1 MQEGILYINLV
12 HGPLPRQCQGENCA
26 NCSWL
31 HHRIERLREIHT
43 WALGEAPKNPACLV
57 PLQCPVCMELV
68 LENLLA
74 RHHVGMRWSRHQLP
88 SVVLQKSSMLFLH
101 GGMPT
106 RVNEATT
113 VGFGHRG
120 EVRSMELSRNA
131 KVVLS
136 ASRHRVLVGH
146 WLDSN
151 STLGKQCW
159 RW

>member
-1 MQEGILYINLV
+1 MQEGILYIKLV
-12 HGPLPRQCQGENCA
+12 HGPLPGQCQGENCA
-26 NCSWL
+26 NHSWL
-31 HHRIERLREIHT
+31 HYRTERLKEIHT

-68 LENLLA
+68 LENPLA
-74 RHHVGMRWSRHQLP
+74 CHHVGMRWWHELP
-88 SVVLQKSSMLFLH
+88 GVVLQKSTMLVLH
-101 GGMPT
+101 GGTPT
-106 RVNEATT
+106 LVSEATT

-120 EVRSMELSRNA
+120 EVRSMELSRNTKA
-131 KVVLS
+131 VLS

-151 STLGKQCW
+151 NTLGKRRW